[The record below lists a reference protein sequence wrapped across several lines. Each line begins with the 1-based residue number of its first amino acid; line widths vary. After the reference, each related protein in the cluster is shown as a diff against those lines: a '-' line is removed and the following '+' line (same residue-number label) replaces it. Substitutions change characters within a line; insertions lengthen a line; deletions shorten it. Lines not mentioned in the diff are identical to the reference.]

1 MHQLDLALTV
11 MGLAV
16 VTIALLSAAI
26 HRNPLSEPM
35 LAMAVGVAR
44 EPSRTRA
51 GSPGM
56 RRTSTK
62 VMMLMPS
69 STGRNC
75 SGR

>member
-35 LAMAVGVAR
+35 LAMAVGVAVG
-44 EPSRTRA
+44 PYGFGA
-51 GSPGM
+51 GVAPDSGDW
-56 RRTSTK
+56 SH
-62 VMMLMPS
+62 
-69 STGRNC
+69 GRC
-75 SGR
+75 PASAP